1 MFFIT
6 SKLNF
11 IILFTIACTT
21 YLFPQKISLDSLIQI
36 HQNKPQDKKILIE
49 IGELYA
55 AEKKWHLAIDFYEK
69 LVDLDPDNPDYLY
82 RLGGTQAAYSE
93 VVTSLRYCH

>member
-11 IILFTIACTT
+11 ILLFTIACTT

-36 HQNKPQDKKILIE
+36 HQNKPQDEKILIE

-55 AEKKWHLAIDFYEK
+55 AEKNVIIMITLTNK
-69 LVDLDPDNPDYLY
+69 LKFVP
-82 RLGGTQAAYSE
+82 GGKK
-93 VVTSLRYCH
+93 

>member
-1 MFFIT
+1 MFFRI

-11 IILFTIACTT
+11 IILFTIACTS

-36 HQNKPQDKKILIE
+36 HQNKPQDEKILIE

-55 AEKKWHLAIDFYEK
+55 AEKKWDICHYKCSKIS
-69 LVDLDPDNPDYLY
+69 VLY
-82 RLGGTQAAYSE
+82 NS
-93 VVTSLRYCH
+93 